1 MKKKYLVLDQKGQEK
16 PGVVEKEIN
25 KSEPTNN
32 NSQIADLTGIGFG
45 IALPMAGGAL
55 LGSFLDKAFSTAP
68 RLTLGLIIIG
78 IILGISNLFF
88 LLKKMEDK

>member
-1 MKKKYLVLDQKGQEK
+1 MKKKYLVLDQTEQKK
-16 PGVVEKEIN
+16 PGVVEKDFQ
-25 KSEPTNN
+25 KSEPTDNS
-32 NSQIADLTGIGFG
+32 SQIADLTGIGFG

-55 LGSFLDKAFSTAP
+55 LGSFLDKTFSTAP

-88 LLKKMEDK
+88 YLKKMEDE